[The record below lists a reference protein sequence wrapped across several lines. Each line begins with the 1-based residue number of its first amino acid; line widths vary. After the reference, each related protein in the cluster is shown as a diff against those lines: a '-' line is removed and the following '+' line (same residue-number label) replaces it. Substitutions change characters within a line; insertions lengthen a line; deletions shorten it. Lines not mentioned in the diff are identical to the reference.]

1 MMAVQT
7 TTGVTGS
14 DMDVLQQISESLQ
27 RGEHEKVAGLTQQA
41 IDAGT
46 SAAEIL
52 NQGLLAGMDVVG
64 RRFGAHE
71 IFLPEVLLSARAM
84 NAGVDLLKPLLI
96 AEEVPSLGKVVIGT
110 VKGDLH
116 DIGKNLVGIMLE
128 GAGFEVIDLGSDVTP
143 ERFVETAESEGAT
156 VVGLSALLTTTMTGM
171 KDVVELVRSRGLQ
184 GKLKVIVGGAPLSR
198 SFADDIGADA
208 YGFDAANA
216 VERIRELT
224 GG

>member
-1 MMAVQT
+1 M
-7 TTGVTGS
+7 GS
-14 DMDVLQQISESLQ
+14 DMDVLQQISECLQ
-27 RGEHEKVAGLTQQA
+27 RGEHEKVADLTQEA

-46 SAAEIL
+46 SAAQIL
-52 NQGLLAGMDVVG
+52 NEGLLAGMDVVG

-84 NAGVDLLKPLLI
+84 TAGVNLLKPLLI

-128 GAGFEVIDLGSDVTP
+128 GAGFEVIDLGSDVPP
-143 ERFVETAESEGAT
+143 ERFVETAQSEGAT

-171 KDVVELVRSRGLQ
+171 RDVVELVRSRGLQ
-184 GKLKVIVGGAPLSR
+184 DTVKVIVGGAPLSR

-224 GG
+224 GE